1 MQLFFSDFYFV
12 VTLDKKLLLI
22 AEKLYLFDIYPFF
35 HLRIAIKS
43 EINDLIFVLHNKS
56 VQ

>member
-22 AEKLYLFDIYPFF
+22 AEKLYLFDNYSFI
-35 HLRIAIKS
+35 HLRNTIKS
-43 EINDLIFVLHNKS
+43 EIKDLIFVLHNKS